1 MADHSV
7 CLSPSCKAWV
17 DGDASVCPKCGG
29 PMQGGKKMTARGW
42 VLLVLGLFLALVM
55 GAIMLSL
62 GPSMLDPTDSS
73 FTGTR
78 EQARLFL
85 SLFAA
90 VFIFG
95 LMTTINGLYII
106 VTGRQSK
113 TFTVLTLAITAVL
126 IALTYFI
133 LRDAK

>member
-7 CLSPSCKAWV
+7 CLSPSCKTWV

-29 PMQGGKKMTARGW
+29 PMKGGRKMTARGW
-42 VLLVLGLFLALVM
+42 VLLILGLFLALAM
-55 GAIMLSL
+55 GAIMLSV
-62 GPSMLDPTDSS
+62 GPSMLDPTVGS

-78 EQARLFL
+78 EEARLFL
-85 SLFAA
+85 SLFSA

-95 LMTTINGLYII
+95 LMTTINGIYII

-113 TFTVLTLAITAVL
+113 AFTILTFVVAAVL
-126 IALTYFI
+126 VALAFFI
-133 LRDAK
+133 LRDGK

>member
-1 MADHSV
+1 MADHSI

-29 PMQGGKKMTARGW
+29 PMKGGKKMTARGW
-42 VLLVLGLFLALVM
+42 LLLVLGLFLALTM
-55 GAIMLSL
+55 GAITISL
-62 GPSMLDPTDSS
+62 GPSMLNPDADG
-73 FTGTR
+73 FNGTP

-85 SLFAA
+85 SLFVA

-106 VTGRQSK
+106 ATGRQSK
-113 TFTVLTLAITAVL
+113 AFTVLTLAIALVL
-126 IALTYFI
+126 IALAFFI